1 MKTRKME
8 AVAEVKVSV
17 GERMMVK
24 VTVLQE
30 VLLGVERAEM
40 ARQHGDAYKDP
51 GSWHVA
57 NILL

>member
-8 AVAEVKVSV
+8 VVAEVKVRV
-17 GERMMVK
+17 GDRMMVK

-40 ARQHGDAYKDP
+40 ARQRGDAYKET
-51 GSWHVA
+51 GSWHVV
-57 NILL
+57 NIL

>member
-1 MKTRKME
+1 ME